1 MKVLIGF
8 PKMGVEIPSTP
19 QSHLLWAIAICYIE
33 GTGGRSPEAE
43 TLLARWQ
50 DSNGD
55 RNECK
60 KRIKT
65 NKIETTLDIS
75 DYDGFGPLHP
85 AFGV

>member
-19 QSHLLWAIAICYIE
+19 QSHLLWAIAICYIDKE
-33 GTGGRSPEAE
+33 RACGRSPEAE

-60 KRIKT
+60 KT
-65 NKIETTLDIS
+65 NKNQQN
-75 DYDGFGPLHP
+75 
-85 AFGV
+85 